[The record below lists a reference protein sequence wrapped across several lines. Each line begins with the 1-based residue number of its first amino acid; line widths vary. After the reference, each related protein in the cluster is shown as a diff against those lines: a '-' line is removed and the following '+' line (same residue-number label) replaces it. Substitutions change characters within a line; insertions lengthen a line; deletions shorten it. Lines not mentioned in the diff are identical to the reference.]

1 MKIAHIIWDLDLG
14 GIETMLVNIANE
26 QVKTESVTIIVINNN
41 INKDLESKISP
52 QIKLIKLNRNK
63 SIWPLIKLN
72 IILLKNKYDIV
83 HIQSKELGIVT
94 LMPIIKSKF
103 VYTIHDTGVNQK
115 YIGRPYNLRIAISK
129 CVQKEVKMR
138 TNIDSIAIPNG
149 IKVEEFD
156 FSTSKSNNKPY
167 KIVQLSRYTLPKKG
181 QHILIK
187 ALGLLEK
194 EGITDFTCTFIGHG
208 DSKPLEELA
217 KKYNVTTAIFLG
229 AKDQSYIRKNLKEY
243 DLLVQ
248 PSLFEGF
255 GLTVAEG
262 MASKVPVLVSNIEG
276 PMEIINYGEFGYYF
290 TAGDSEDCAK
300 KIKEIMNT
308 NNSNLIEKAYEH
320 IRENYNI
327 KVTAQ
332 RYIEE
337 YKKIL

>member
-26 QVKTESVTIIVINNN
+26 QSRTESVTIIVINNN

-52 QIKLIKLNRNK
+52 RVKVIKFYRNK
-63 SIWPLIKLN
+63 SLWPLIKLN
-72 IILLKNKYDIV
+72 FILLKNKYDIV
-83 HIQSKELGIVT
+83 HVQSKELGLVV

-103 VYTIHDTGVNQK
+103 VYTIHDTGVNKK
-115 YIGRPYNLRIAISK
+115 YIKRPYDLRIAISK
-129 CVQKEVKMR
+129 SVQKDVKVRM
-138 TNIDSIAIPNG
+138 NINSITIPNG
-149 IKVEEFD
+149 IKVEEFN
-156 FSTSKSNNKPY
+156 FYTLEHKNKPY
-167 KIVQLSRYTLPKKG
+167 KIIQLSRYTLPKKG
-181 QHILIK
+181 QQILIK

-194 EGITDFTCTFIGHG
+194 EGVKNFSCTFIGHG
-208 DSKPLEELA
+208 DPKPLEELT

-229 AKDQSYIRKNLKEY
+229 AKDQCYIRENLNKY

-262 MASKVPVLVSNIEG
+262 MASKVPVLVSDIEG
-276 PMEIINYGEFGYYF
+276 PMEIINNGEFGYYF
-290 TAGDSEDCAK
+290 AVGDAEDCAK
-300 KIKEIMNT
+300 KIKEIMSV
-308 NNSNLIEKAYEH
+308 NNSDLIEKAYKH
-320 IRENYNI
+320 ICDNYDI

-332 RYIEE
+332 KYIEE